1 MAYEPLYDPEQ
12 AVDSTITCLNDRAL
26 QGKNSYALSV
36 STNAASVTLTTGGI
50 YMVFL
55 DGLDPT
61 KTLSLSVGAS
71 SSTPT
76 APTSGT
82 PTNVVVFPCGAVER
96 IRVPPSRLV
105 VSAMLSAG
113 TGTLYLVP
121 LVTL

>member
-1 MAYEPLYDPEQ
+1 MAYEPLYDPDQ
-12 AVDSTITCLNDRAL
+12 AIDSTISCLNDRAL

-36 STNAASVTLTTGGI
+36 STNAMPVTLAVGGI

-61 KTLSLSVGAS
+61 KTISLSVGAA

-76 APTSGT
+76 LPTNGS
-82 PTNVVVFPCGAVER
+82 PSNVVVFPGGAVER

-105 VSAMLSAG
+105 VSAMLSTG
-113 TGTLYLVP
+113 SGTLYLVP